1 MSTLQSLLQQGFA
14 GLKYERR
21 VLENEIGIFETF
33 PLDNKLWISFRLTE
47 AGASLKSVLE
57 KEYVAAISLTGAPMD
72 THFYEGK
79 VHSFLSMKQPVRYI
93 VMNRPIVLA
102 TA

>member
-1 MSTLQSLLQQGFA
+1 MSALQSLLLQGFA

-21 VLENEIGIFETF
+21 VLENEIGIFETL
-33 PLDNKLWISFRLTE
+33 PLDNKLWISFRLKE

-57 KEYVAAISLTGAPMD
+57 KEYIAAIPPMGAPMD

-79 VHSFLSMKQPVRYI
+79 VHSFLSMKQTPRYI
-93 VMNRPIVLA
+93 VMNRPVVLA
-102 TA
+102 IT